1 MNNSRV
7 VKRKVNAKGTTNEPP
22 QKALKKAEIFEQFQ
36 ALQVK
41 FNNIRE
47 ENIIL
52 LEKQKNVEKENRI
65 LLEDQKKHIEA
76 IHLLEETVNILQSK
90 ENVIQKEHK
99 ETIENMEQTVKELR
113 SKCANKSVYLCG
125 ECEYLADCVH
135 DFNNHTHS
143 SDDMESDE
151 NTLFNCRFCDESF
164 ETLKEVMKHNKLT
177 HTNNVQHCS
186 NFLEN
191 ICLYGDN
198 CWFLHSE
205 SEKISEPSFKC
216 KFCEKKFKTNN
227 SLREHMKTSHIQLVA
242 KCKNEN
248 ECKFDPRKCWFVH
261 QQDIEMAYFNAKNEG
276 ES

>member
-1 MNNSRV
+1 M
-7 VKRKVNAKGTTNEPP
+7 
-22 QKALKKAEIFEQFQ
+22 L
-36 ALQVK
+36 
-41 FNNIRE
+41 
-47 ENIIL
+47 
-52 LEKQKNVEKENRI
+52 
-65 LLEDQKKHIEA
+65 
-76 IHLLEETVNILQSK
+76 
-90 ENVIQKEHK
+90 KEHT
-99 ETIENMEQTVKELR
+99 ETIENMEETVKELR
-113 SKCANKSVYLCG
+113 TKCANKSVYLCG

-143 SDDMESDE
+143 SDDMENEE
-151 NTLFNCRFCDESF
+151 NSLFNCRFCDESF
-164 ETLKEVMKHNKLT
+164 GTLKEVMKHNKLS

-227 SLREHMKTSHIQLVA
+227 SLREHMKKSHIQLVA

-248 ECKFDPRKCWFVH
+248 DCKFEPSKCWFVH
-261 QQDIEMAYFNAKNEG
+261 QHDIEMANFNAKNEG
-276 ES
+276 QS

>member
-41 FNNIRE
+41 FDQIRE
-47 ENIIL
+47 ENKIL

-76 IHLLEETVNILQSK
+76 IHLLEETVNVLQSK

-151 NTLFNCRFCDESF
+151 NSLFNCRFGCCQARDDIQSC
-164 ETLKEVMKHNKLT
+164 VW
-177 HTNNVQHCS
+177 Q
-186 NFLEN
+186 
-191 ICLYGDN
+191 LYG
-198 CWFLHSE
+198 HPVYGS
-205 SEKISEPSFKC
+205 
-216 KFCEKKFKTNN
+216 
-227 SLREHMKTSHIQLVA
+227 A
-242 KCKNEN
+242 
-248 ECKFDPRKCWFVH
+248 
-261 QQDIEMAYFNAKNEG
+261 
-276 ES
+276 